1 MKDKEYNNFNLILN
15 SVIDENISD
24 ENTEYE
30 KEFLAD
36 YVSGY
41 NYKAQNDV
49 EGTVNNIRGSFI
61 IGSNINAF
69 NIKQ

>member
-69 NIKQ
+69 NIK